1 MDFTIEKY
9 RELVLAL
16 KGASYE
22 FVRYDEYCNGK
33 RAERM
38 IVMRHDV
45 DRSVKR
51 AVRLAKVEKEI
62 GVRAS
67 YYFREQFIG
76 EDVVYIASLGHEVG
90 FHYEDLV
97 TEKGDVDRAYLRFLR
112 NISAL
117 RELVDVKTI
126 TMHGSPLSS
135 IDSGKLWQRYDYRDI
150 GIIGEPKFDV
160 NWSEMFYLTDTGR
173 NWRGVSRRDKIN
185 KFQYIW
191 DKQGFIYQATDDIIK
206 ALEHNNFPSK
216 VMISIHPQRWSDG
229 IINWVQELLFQSCK
243 NILKVI
249 LLRFFN

>member
-76 EDVVYIASLGHEVG
+76 EDVEFLPEVYKEG
-90 FHYEDLV
+90 F
-97 TEKGDVDRAYLRFLR
+97 
-112 NISAL
+112 
-117 RELVDVKTI
+117 
-126 TMHGSPLSS
+126 
-135 IDSGKLWQRYDYRDI
+135 
-150 GIIGEPKFDV
+150 IIGHTD
-160 NWSEMFYLTDTGR
+160 NYLLVKSKGNIDDLNNIKEVSIKKVEYPYVTG
-173 NWRGVSRRDKIN
+173 
-185 KFQYIW
+185 
-191 DKQGFIYQATDDIIK
+191 
-206 ALEHNNFPSK
+206 E
-216 VMISIHPQRWSDG
+216 
-229 IINWVQELLFQSCK
+229 
-243 NILKVI
+243 
-249 LLRFFN
+249 